1 MSTKSKNDSKK
12 GTRVRRTSVPDI
24 IARKGGEPVV
34 CMTAYYTRMAEL
46 LDPSCDLL
54 LVGDSLGMVLY
65 GMDSTLPVEL
75 DVMIRH
81 GAAVVRGS
89 STALV
94 IIDMPFGSYEESP
107 AQAFRNCARAMAETG
122 AQGIKLEGG
131 RRMQETIAF
140 LVARGI
146 PVMAHIGL
154 TPQALNVMG
163 GFKTQGHEEK
173 QRRAIIT
180 DAKAVAAAG
189 AFATVVEGVPE
200 PLARE
205 ITAQAANVIIGI
217 GASAA
222 CDGQVI
228 VTEDM
233 LGFFDRNA
241 RFVKKY
247 AEAGE
252 MIRKA
257 AAEYAGDVRAR
268 KFPGREHTYSAKEKK
283 K

>member
-1 MSTKSKNDSKK
+1 MTTKSKNDSKNGNK
-12 GTRVRRTSVPDI
+12 IRRISAPE
-24 IARKGGEPVV
+24 IAAKKGGEPVV

-46 LDPSCDLL
+46 LDPECDLL

-75 DVMIRH
+75 DTMIRH

-89 STALV
+89 ASALV

-107 AQAFRNCARAMAETG
+107 EQAFRNCARAMAETG
-122 AQGIKLEGG
+122 AGGIKLEGG
-131 RRMQETIAF
+131 RRMQDTISF

-163 GFKTQGHEEK
+163 GFKTQGHEKAE
-173 QRRAIIT
+173 QQAIIA

-200 PLARE
+200 PLARK
-205 ITAQAANVIIGI
+205 ITATAANVIIGI

-233 LGFFDRNA
+233 LGFFERNA

-257 AAEYAGDVRAR
+257 AAEYAADVRAR
-268 KFPGREHTYSAKEKK
+268 KFPGEEHTYAAKPKD
-283 K
+283 

>member
-1 MSTKSKNDSKK
+1 MTTDSKNGKNK
-12 GTRVRRTSVPDI
+12 RLTVPQFA
-24 IARKGGEPVV
+24 ARKGGEPLV

-46 LDPSCDLL
+46 LDETCDLL

-65 GMDSTLPVEL
+65 GMDSTLGVDLEM
-75 DVMIRH
+75 MIRH

-89 STALV
+89 RTALV

-107 AQAFRNCARAMAETG
+107 AQAFRNCARVMAETG
-122 AQGIKLEGG
+122 AGGIKLEGG
-131 RRMQETIAF
+131 QRMQETIAF

-154 TPQALNVMG
+154 TPQAVNVIG
-163 GFKTQGHEEK
+163 GFKTQGHGEA
-173 QRRAIIT
+173 QRKTIIA

-200 PLARE
+200 PLGTELAE
-205 ITAQAANVIIGI
+205 VAANVIIGI
-217 GASAA
+217 GASAG

-233 LGFFDRNA
+233 LGFFERNA

-247 AEAGE
+247 AEAGD

-257 AAEYAGDVRAR
+257 AAEFAKDVRAR
-268 KFPGREHTYSAKEKK
+268 KFPGEEHTYAPRDEKSGS
-283 K
+283 

>member
-1 MSTKSKNDSKK
+1 MTTDSKNSKGK
-12 GTRVRRTSVPDI
+12 RLTVPQFA
-24 IARKGGEPVV
+24 ARKGGEPLV

-46 LDPSCDLL
+46 LDETCDLL

-65 GMDSTLPVEL
+65 GMDSTLGVDLEM
-75 DVMIRH
+75 MIRH
-81 GAAVVRGS
+81 GTAVVHGS
-89 STALV
+89 RTALV

-107 AQAFRNCARAMAETG
+107 AQAFRNCARVMAETG

-131 RRMQETIAF
+131 QRMRETIAF

-154 TPQALNVMG
+154 TPQAVNTIG
-163 GFKTQGHEEK
+163 GFKTQGHGKAERK
-173 QRRAIIT
+173 AIIA

-200 PLARE
+200 PLGTELAE
-205 ITAQAANVIIGI
+205 VAPNIIIGI
-217 GASAA
+217 GASAG

-228 VTEDM
+228 VTEDI
-233 LGFFDRNA
+233 LGFFDKNA

-247 AEAGE
+247 AEAGD

-257 AAEYAGDVRAR
+257 AAEYAKDVRAR
-268 KFPGREHTYSAKEKK
+268 KFPGEEHTYAPRNKK
-283 K
+283 SEA

>member
-1 MSTKSKNDSKK
+1 MTTNSKNGKNK
-12 GTRVRRTSVPDI
+12 RLTVPQFA
-24 IARKGGEPVV
+24 ARKGGEPLV

-46 LDPSCDLL
+46 LDETCDLL

-65 GMDSTLPVEL
+65 GMDSTLGVDLEM
-75 DVMIRH
+75 MIRH

-89 STALV
+89 RTALV

-107 AQAFRNCARAMAETG
+107 AQAFRNCARVMAETG

-131 RRMQETIAF
+131 QRMQETIAF

-154 TPQALNVMG
+154 TPQAVNTIG
-163 GFKTQGHEEK
+163 GFKTQGHGK
-173 QRRAIIT
+173 AQRKAIIA

-200 PLARE
+200 PLGTELAE
-205 ITAQAANVIIGI
+205 VAPNVIIGI
-217 GASAA
+217 GASAG

-228 VTEDM
+228 VTEDI

-247 AEAGE
+247 AEAGD

-257 AAEYAGDVRAR
+257 AAEYAKDVRAR
-268 KFPGREHTYSAKEKK
+268 KFPAKEHTYAPRDKK
-283 K
+283 SEA

>member
-1 MSTKSKNDSKK
+1 MSSDSKSEK
-12 GTRVRRTSVPDI
+12 RVRRMSIPEI
-24 IARKGGEPVV
+24 AARKGGEPVV

-46 LDPSCDLL
+46 LDPTSDLL

-89 STALV
+89 SSAVV

-131 RRMQETIAF
+131 QRMQETIAF

-154 TPQALNVMG
+154 TPQAMNVMG
-163 GFKTQGHEEK
+163 GFKTQGHEK
-173 QRRAIIT
+173 AQQQAIIA

-189 AFATVVEGVPE
+189 AFATVIEGVPE
-200 PLARE
+200 PLARK
-205 ITAQAANVIIGI
+205 ITASVANVTIGI

-222 CDGQVI
+222 CDGQVL

-247 AEAGE
+247 ADAGG

-257 AAEYAGDVRAR
+257 AAEYAADVRAR
-268 KFPGREHTYSAKEKK
+268 KFPGKEHTYAAKGKS
-283 K
+283 

>member
-1 MSTKSKNDSKK
+1 MSSDSKN
-12 GTRVRRTSVPDI
+12 GNRVRRLSVPDF
-24 IARKGGEPVV
+24 IARKGGEPLV

-46 LDPSCDLL
+46 LDETSDLL
-54 LVGDSLGMVLY
+54 LVGDSIGMVLY
-65 GMDSTLPVEL
+65 GMDSTLPVDL
-75 DVMIRH
+75 DIMIRH

-89 STALV
+89 RTALV

-107 AQAFRNCARAMAETG
+107 GQAFRNSARVMAETS

-131 RRMQETIAF
+131 QEMQETIAF

-154 TPQALNVMG
+154 TPQAVNTMG
-163 GFKTQGHEEK
+163 GFKTQGHDEA
-173 QRRAIIT
+173 QRQEIIA
-180 DAKAVAAAG
+180 DAEAVAAAG

-205 ITAQAANVIIGI
+205 ITGVASNVIIGI

-222 CDGQVI
+222 CDGQI
-228 VTEDM
+228 LVTEDM
-233 LGFFDRNA
+233 LGFFESNA

-252 MIRKA
+252 MIRGA
-257 AAEYAGDVRAR
+257 AAAYASDVRAR
-268 KFPGREHTYSAKEKK
+268 KFPGAEHTYGPKEKRK
-283 K
+283 PGR

>member
-1 MSTKSKNDSKK
+1 MSSDSKN
-12 GTRVRRTSVPDI
+12 GNGARRMTAPEFA
-24 IARKGGEPVV
+24 ARKGGEPLV

-65 GMDSTLPVEL
+65 GLDSTLLVDL
-75 DVMIRH
+75 DTMIRH
-81 GAAVVRGS
+81 GAAVVRGAD
-89 STALV
+89 TAMV

-107 AQAFRNCARAMAETG
+107 AQAFRNCARVMAETG

-131 RRMQETIAF
+131 KRMQETIAF
-140 LVARGI
+140 LVSRGI
-146 PVMAHIGL
+146 PVMAHVGL
-154 TPQALNVMG
+154 TPQAINTMG
-163 GFKTQGHEEK
+163 GFKTQGYEED
-173 QRRAIIT
+173 QQEAIIA

-200 PLARE
+200 PLAKA
-205 ITAQAANVIIGI
+205 ITEAVSNVIIGI

-247 AEAGE
+247 AEAGD
-252 MIRKA
+252 MIRDA
-257 AAEYAGDVRAR
+257 VAEFASDVRKR
-268 KFPGREHTYSAKEKK
+268 KFPGKENTYAPRARK
-283 K
+283 